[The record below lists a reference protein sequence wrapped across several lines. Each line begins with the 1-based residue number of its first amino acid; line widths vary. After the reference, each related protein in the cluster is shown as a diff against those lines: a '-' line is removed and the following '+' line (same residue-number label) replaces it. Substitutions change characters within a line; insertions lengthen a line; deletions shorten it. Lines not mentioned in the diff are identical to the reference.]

1 MSQLKRGGAKQGEL
15 KRGGAKRYDPDK
27 ARQLPGARAFLLY
40 LLPMPMLFVA
50 LWRMLGGNTSSALG
64 FALCFALCM
73 VAATLVRNGLSI
85 EQEAKRRKIV
95 RRSSTVPYKLIG
107 AGVLGGAIFIG
118 AALGAKIA
126 FFSSVLLG
134 IAAAVGA
141 VFTYGTDPSRNAP
154 DMPAVGVTSEEVLE
168 ILNEAD
174 EKIVAIE
181 AARDRIHNVEM
192 KDRLKNIVKGVR
204 EITDIVEDD
213 PRDLRRAR
221 KFLRTYL
228 DGAQRVTEGY
238 ADTHKYGD
246 NGELEDNFRNVLETI
261 ENVIEEQKGKLL
273 ENNLTEL
280 DVQIEVLQM
289 QLEKE
294 GV

>member
-1 MSQLKRGGAKQGEL
+1 MSQLKRGGAK
-15 KRGGAKRYDPDK
+15 KYDPDNPVRVPT
-27 ARQLPGARAFLLY
+27 ARGFLLY
-40 LLPMPMLFVA
+40 LLPMPMLFLA
-50 LWRMLGGNTSSALG
+50 LWRMFGGNSSSALG
-64 FALCFALCM
+64 FAVCFALCM
-73 VAATLVRNGLSI
+73 LAATMVRNGLAI

-95 RRSSTVPYKLIG
+95 RRSSTVPYKMIG
-107 AGVLGGAIFIG
+107 AGIVGIAIFIG
-118 AALGAKIA
+118 ALLGAKITL
-126 FFSSVLLG
+126 FSSLLLG
-134 IAAAVGA
+134 VAAGVGA
-141 VFTYGTDPSRNAP
+141 VLTYGTDPSRNAP
-154 DMPAVGVTSEEVLE
+154 DMPAVGVTSEEVIE
-168 ILNEAD
+168 ILDEAD
-174 EKIVAIE
+174 QKILAIE

-246 NGELEDNFRNVLETI
+246 NGELEDNFRNVLQTI
-261 ENVIEEQKGKLL
+261 ETVIEEQKGKLL

>member
-1 MSQLKRGGAKQGEL
+1 MSEL
-15 KRGGAKRYDPDK
+15 KRGGAKKYNPDN
-27 ARQLPGARAFLLY
+27 ANRLPNARAFLLY
-40 LLPMPMLFVA
+40 LLPMPMLFLA
-50 LWRMLGGNTSSALG
+50 LWRMLGGSGTSAFG
-64 FALCFALCM
+64 FAASFALCM
-73 VAATLVRNGLSI
+73 LAATLVRKGLSI
-85 EQEAKRRKIV
+85 EHEARRRKIV
-95 RRSSTVPYKLIG
+95 RRSSTVPYKAIG
-107 AGVLGGAIFIG
+107 AGVLGVAIF
-118 AALGAKIA
+118 LGAKLGAGIPM
-126 FFSSVLLG
+126 FSSLLLG
-134 IAAAVGA
+134 VASAVGS
-141 VFTYGTDPSRNAP
+141 VFTYGLDPSRNAP

-174 EKIVAIE
+174 QKILAIE
-181 AARDRIHNVEM
+181 SARDRIHNVEM

-246 NGELEDNFRNVLETI
+246 NGELEDNFRNVLNTI
-261 ENVIEEQKGKLL
+261 ETVIEEQKGKLL

-280 DVQIEVLQM
+280 DVQIEVLQL

>member
-1 MSQLKRGGAKQGEL
+1 MIEVKRGGAK
-15 KRGGAKRYDPDK
+15 KYDPDNPV
-27 ARQLPGARAFLLY
+27 RMTGAGGFLLY
-40 LLPMPMLFVA
+40 LLPMPMLFLA
-50 LWRMLGGNTSSALG
+50 LGRMLFGSGSSAFG
-64 FALCFALCM
+64 FAVGFTLCM
-73 VAATLVRNGLSI
+73 VAATLVRRGLNI
-85 EQEAKRRKIV
+85 ETQAKKRKIV
-95 RRSSTVPYKLIG
+95 RRSSTVPYKMIG
-107 AGVLGGAIFIG
+107 AGVLGVAVFIG
-118 AALGAKIA
+118 ALLGAEIA
-126 FFSSVLLG
+126 FFSSLLLG
-134 IAAAVGA
+134 GAATVGA
-141 VFTYGTDPSRNAP
+141 VFTYGADPSRDAP
-154 DMPAVGVTSEEVLE
+154 DMPAVGVTSEEVIE
-168 ILNEAD
+168 ILDEAD
-174 EKIVAIE
+174 QKILAIE

-246 NGELEDNFRNVLETI
+246 NGELEDNFRRVLKTI
-261 ENVIEEQKGKLL
+261 ETVIEEQKGKLL

-280 DVQIEVLQM
+280 DVQIEVLQL

>member
-1 MSQLKRGGAKQGEL
+1 MTQLKRGGAK
-15 KRGGAKRYDPDK
+15 KYDPENPVRMPV
-27 ARQLPGARAFLLY
+27 ARGFLLY
-40 LLPMPMLFVA
+40 LLPMPMLFLA
-50 LWRMLGGNTSSALG
+50 LWRMLAGNGVSALG
-64 FALCFALCM
+64 FGLCFALCM
-73 VAATLVRNGLSI
+73 AAATMVRRGLGI
-85 EQEAKRRKIV
+85 ELEAKRRKIV
-95 RRSSTVPYKLIG
+95 RRSSAVPYKTIG
-107 AGVLGGAIFIG
+107 AGVLGVAVFTGAL
-118 AALGAKIA
+118 LGAKITM
-126 FFSSVLLG
+126 FSSILLG
-134 IAAAVGA
+134 VASAIGS

-174 EKIVAIE
+174 QKILAIE

-246 NGELEDNFRNVLETI
+246 NGELEDNFRNVLNTI
-261 ENVIEEQKGKLL
+261 ETVIEEQKGKLL

-289 QLEKE
+289 QLERE

>member
-1 MSQLKRGGAKQGEL
+1 MSQLKRGGAK
-15 KRGGAKRYDPDK
+15 KYDPDNPVRMPT
-27 ARQLPGARAFLLY
+27 ARGFLLY
-40 LLPMPMLFVA
+40 LLPMPMLFLA
-50 LWRMLGGNTSSALG
+50 LWRMLGGNSTSALG

-73 VAATLVRNGLSI
+73 LAATMVRKGLAI

-95 RRSSTVPYKLIG
+95 RRSSTVPYKAIG
-107 AGVLGGAIFIG
+107 AGVVGIAIFIG
-118 AALGAKIA
+118 ALLGAKITL
-126 FFSSVLLG
+126 FSSLLLG
-134 IAAAVGA
+134 VAAGVGA
-141 VFTYGTDPSRNAP
+141 VLTYGTDPFRSAP
-154 DMPAVGVTSEEVLE
+154 DMPAVGVTSEEVIE
-168 ILNEAD
+168 ILDEAD
-174 EKIVAIE
+174 QKILAIE

-246 NGELEDNFRNVLETI
+246 NGELEDNFRNVLQTI
-261 ENVIEEQKGKLL
+261 ETVIEEQKGKLL

>member
-1 MSQLKRGGAKQGEL
+1 MIQPKRGGAK
-15 KRGGAKRYDPDK
+15 KYNPDDPVRVPQSK
-27 ARQLPGARAFLLY
+27 AFLLY
-40 LLPMPMLFVA
+40 LLPMPMLFLGLWKLLASKPGGFGFLVA
-50 LWRMLGGNTSSALG
+50 FT
-64 FALCFALCM
+64 LCM
-73 VAATLVRNGLSI
+73 LAATLVRKGVSI
-85 EQEAKRRKIV
+85 EGQAMRRKIV
-95 RRSSTVPYKLIG
+95 RRSSTVPYKIIG
-107 AGVLGGAIFIG
+107 SGVLGAAIFIG
-118 AALGAKIA
+118 GWMGAGIS
-126 FFSSVLLG
+126 FFNSVLLG
-134 IAAAVGA
+134 IASVVGSLF
-141 VFTYGTDPSRNAP
+141 VYGTDPSRNAT

-174 EKIVAIE
+174 QKILAIE
-181 AARDRIHNVEM
+181 AARDRIHNVEL

-204 EITDIVEDD
+204 EVMGIVEDD

-228 DGAQRVTEGY
+228 DGAQRVTVGY

-246 NGELEDNFRNVLETI
+246 SGELEDNFRNVLETI
-261 ENVIEEQKGKLL
+261 ETVITEQKGKLL

-280 DVQIEVLQM
+280 DVQIEVLQL

>member
-1 MSQLKRGGAKQGEL
+1 MSQLKRGGAK
-15 KRGGAKRYDPDK
+15 KYDPDNPVRVPT
-27 ARQLPGARAFLLY
+27 ARGFLLY
-40 LLPMPMLFVA
+40 LLPMPMLFLA
-50 LWRMLGGNTSSALG
+50 LWRMLGGNSSSALG
-64 FALCFALCM
+64 FAVCFALCM
-73 VAATLVRNGLSI
+73 LAATMVRNGLAI

-95 RRSSTVPYKLIG
+95 RRSSTVPYKMIG
-107 AGVLGGAIFIG
+107 AGIVGIAIFVG
-118 AALGAKIA
+118 ALLGAKITL
-126 FFSSVLLG
+126 FSSLLLG
-134 IAAAVGA
+134 VAAGVGA
-141 VFTYGTDPSRNAP
+141 VLTYGTDPSRNAP
-154 DMPAVGVTSEEVLE
+154 DMPAVGVTSEEVIE
-168 ILNEAD
+168 ILDEAD
-174 EKIVAIE
+174 QKILAIE

-246 NGELEDNFRNVLETI
+246 NGELEDNFRNVLQTI
-261 ENVIEEQKGKLL
+261 ETVIEEQKGKLL